1 MAGRLSDYSARAAA
15 VATERWPA
23 WRAAWTAGARGL
35 VAARRPVEGR
45 LAVDRVDDARGLA
58 ELREPWDRLLTATGC
73 RSPFRSWAWL
83 EAWWSALG
91 EGRRGALS
99 TYVARDEAGRVAG
112 ILPAYRADA
121 FGARVLRLLGDAV
134 VGSEYLDALVEP
146 SVPHACDALLA
157 AAAADPELDGF
168 ELLDLDPDGALAAAW
183 RDGRLAERGLA
194 PGGLEHWQIL
204 PHVRLH
210 GSWAALSQTMSSSQR
225 YALGRKARRLAERH
239 PRARL
244 VVVADEA
251 ELPDALEGLFRLHA
265 MRWRSRGQ
273 EGNFVD
279 ADTRAFHRRVAP
291 RLLRAGVL
299 RLYRLELEPGVAAAT
314 LYGLR
319 FGRCE
324 HYLQAGFDPAHED
337 VSVGVCL
344 LRAVV
349 EGAADAGLDEFDL
362 LRGTEPYKAHW
373 ANGER
378 HTLRARAARRTPRG
392 LAWLAARA
400 GGEALRDAAKAV
412 LGPDDWATLRAG
424 LSAVRARLPR

>member
-1 MAGRLSDYSARAAA
+1 MAGRLSDYSARAAT
-15 VATERWPA
+15 VAAERWPA
-23 WRAAWTAGARGL
+23 WRAAWAAGARGL
-35 VAARRPVEGR
+35 VHARRGVEGA
-45 LAVDRVDDARGLA
+45 LVVERVDDARGLA
-58 ELREPWDRLLTATGC
+58 ALRDDWDRLLVETGA
-73 RSPFRSWAWL
+73 RSPFRGWAWL

-91 EGRRGALS
+91 EGRRGVLS
-99 TYVARDEAGRVAG
+99 TYVARDEAARVVG

-121 FGARVLRLLGDAV
+121 LGARVLRLLGDAV
-134 VGSEYLDALVEP
+134 VGSEYLDALVDP
-146 SVPHACDALLA
+146 AVPRACDALLA
-157 AAAADPELDGF
+157 AVSDDPGLDAV

-183 RDGRLAERGLA
+183 RDGRIAERGLV
-194 PGGLEHWQIL
+194 PGGLEPWQTL

-251 ELPDALEGLFRLHA
+251 ELPDALEALFRLHA
-265 MRWRSRGQ
+265 QRWRSRGQ

-319 FGRCE
+319 FGRYE

-349 EGAADAGLDEFDL
+349 EGAAEAGLEEFDL
-362 LRGTEPYKAHW
+362 LRGTEPYKTHW

-378 HTLRARAARRTPRG
+378 HTVRARASRRTPRG
-392 LAWLAARA
+392 LAWLTARA
-400 GGEALRDAAKAV
+400 GGEALRDVTKAV
-412 LGPDDWATLRAG
+412 LGPDDWAALRAG
-424 LSAVRARLPR
+424 VSAARARLPR